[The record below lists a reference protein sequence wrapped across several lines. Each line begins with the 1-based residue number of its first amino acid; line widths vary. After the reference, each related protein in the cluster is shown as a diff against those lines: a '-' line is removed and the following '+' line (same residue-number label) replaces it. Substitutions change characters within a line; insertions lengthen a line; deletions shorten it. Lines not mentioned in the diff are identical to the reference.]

1 MSRILAGHFQLQDE
15 VDAARAALVRAGF
28 PDSRI
33 SAFFVNQPGQHDLHE
48 LGGDRDMSPGARET
62 PEGVAEGAAVGAAV
76 GAGVGA
82 AAVLV
87 AGPIAPVVG
96 ALVGA
101 HVGSLY
107 SFNKMKGAGETEEVD
122 PGEGSPHENLRR
134 PRQPGMLI
142 AVALHGPDERERAL
156 ATLHPL
162 GARNIEE
169 AEGTIIDGDWQD
181 FDPLSIPV
189 LVARDIQK

>member
-15 VDAARAALVRAGF
+15 VDAARAALLQAGF
-28 PDSRI
+28 ADSRI
-33 SAFFVNQPGQHDLHE
+33 SAFFVTQPGQHDMHE
-48 LGGDRDMSPGARET
+48 LGGDRDMSPGAKET
-62 PEGVAEGAAVGAAV
+62 PEGIAEGAAVGAAV

-82 AAVLV
+82 ATVL
-87 AGPIAPVVG
+87 ATGPLGPVVG

-107 SFNKMKGAGETEEVD
+107 SFNKMKGAGESEEVE

-142 AVALHGPDERERAL
+142 AVAVNGDEEGERAL
-156 ATLHPL
+156 ATLRQQ
-162 GARNIEE
+162 GAQNLEQ
-169 AEGTIIDGDWQD
+169 AEGSIVNGDWED
-181 FDPLSIPV
+181 FDPLSLPV
-189 LVARDIQK
+189 RVP

>member
-1 MSRILAGHFQLQDE
+1 MSRIVAAHFQLQDE

-33 SAFFVNQPGQHDLHE
+33 SAFFVNQPGQHDMHA
-48 LGGDRDMSPGARET
+48 LGGDRDMSPGAKET
-62 PEGVAEGAAVGAAV
+62 PEGIAEGAAVGAAV

-87 AGPIAPVVG
+87 TGPIGPVVG

-107 SFNKMKGAGETEEVD
+107 SFNKMKGAGESEEVE

-142 AVALHGPDERERAL
+142 AVAADSDEEGERAL
-156 ATLHPL
+156 ATLRQL
-162 GARNIEE
+162 GARDLEQ
-169 AEGTIIDGDWQD
+169 AEGRIVNGDWED

-189 LVARDIQK
+189 RVA

>member
-1 MSRILAGHFQLQDE
+1 MARILAGHFQLQDE

-82 AAVLV
+82 ATVL
-87 AGPIAPVVG
+87 ATGPLGPVVG

-107 SFNKMKGAGETEEVD
+107 SFNKMKGAGESEEVA
-122 PGEGSPHENLRR
+122 PGEGGPHENLRR
-134 PRQPGMLI
+134 PRQPGMMI
-142 AVALHGPDERERAL
+142 AVAVGGDEDGERAL
-156 ATLHPL
+156 ATLRQL
-162 GARNIEE
+162 GAQNIEQ
-169 AEGTIIDGDWQD
+169 AEGHIVNGDWED

-189 LVARDIQK
+189 RVA

>member
-15 VDAARAALVRAGF
+15 VDAARVALRQAGF

-48 LGGDRDMSPGARET
+48 FGGDRDMSPGARET
-62 PEGVAEGAAVGAAV
+62 PEGIAEGAAVGAAV

-82 AAVLV
+82 ATVL
-87 AGPIAPVVG
+87 ATGPLGPVVG

-107 SFNKMKGAGETEEVD
+107 SLNKMKGAGESEEV
-122 PGEGSPHENLRR
+122 PAGEGSGHENRRR

-142 AVALHGPDERERAL
+142 AVAVAGDDEAQRAL
-156 ATLHPL
+156 AALRQL
-162 GARNIEE
+162 GAQNLEQ
-169 AEGTIIDGDWQD
+169 AEGNIVNGDWED

-189 LVARDIQK
+189 RVA

>member
-1 MSRILAGHFQLQDE
+1 MAG
-15 VDAARAALVRAGF
+15 
-28 PDSRI
+28 
-33 SAFFVNQPGQHDLHE
+33 
-48 LGGDRDMSPGARET
+48 GAE
-62 PEGVAEGAAVGAAV
+62 

-82 AAVLV
+82 AAIAV
-87 AGPIAPVVG
+87 AGPIGPVVG

-107 SFNKMKGAGETEEVD
+107 SFNKMKGAGEAEEVD

-142 AVALHGPDERERAL
+142 AVAVDSDEEGERAL
-156 ATLHPL
+156 ATLRQL
-162 GARNIEE
+162 GAQNLEQ
-169 AEGTIIDGDWQD
+169 AEGRIVNGDWED

-189 LVARDIQK
+189 RVA

>member
-15 VDAARAALVRAGF
+15 VDAARAALLQAGF
-28 PDSRI
+28 ADSRI
-33 SAFFVNQPGQHDLHE
+33 SAFFVNQPGPHDMHE
-48 LGGDRDMSPGARET
+48 LGGDRDMSPGAKET
-62 PEGVAEGAAVGAAV
+62 PEGIAEGAAVGAAV

-82 AAVLV
+82 ATVL
-87 AGPIAPVVG
+87 ATGPLGPVVG

-107 SFNKMKGAGETEEVD
+107 SFNKMKGAGESEEVE

-142 AVALHGPDERERAL
+142 AVAVNGDEEGERAL
-156 ATLHPL
+156 ATLRQQ
-162 GARNIEE
+162 GAQNLEQ
-169 AEGTIIDGDWQD
+169 AEGSIVNGDWED
-181 FDPLSIPV
+181 FDPLSLPV
-189 LVARDIQK
+189 RVP

>member
-1 MSRILAGHFQLQDE
+1 MSRIVAAHFQLQDE

-33 SAFFVNQPGQHDLHE
+33 SAFFVNQPGQHDMHA
-48 LGGDRDMSPGARET
+48 LGGDRDMSPGAKET
-62 PEGVAEGAAVGAAV
+62 PEGIAEGAAVGAAV

-87 AGPIAPVVG
+87 TGPIGPVVG

-107 SFNKMKGAGETEEVD
+107 SFNKMKGAGESEEVE

-142 AVALHGPDERERAL
+142 AVAVDSDEEGERAL
-156 ATLHPL
+156 ATLRQL
-162 GARNIEE
+162 GARDLEQ
-169 AEGTIIDGDWQD
+169 AEGRIVNGDWED

-189 LVARDIQK
+189 RVA

>member
-15 VDAARAALVRAGF
+15 VDAARAALVGAGF
-28 PDSRI
+28 ADSRI
-33 SAFFVNQPGQHDLHE
+33 SAFFVNQPGQHDMHE
-48 LGGDRDMSPGARET
+48 LGGDRDMSPGAKET
-62 PEGVAEGAAVGAAV
+62 PEGIAEGAAVGAAV

-82 AAVLV
+82 ATVL
-87 AGPIAPVVG
+87 ATGPLGPVVG

-107 SFNKMKGAGETEEVD
+107 SFNKMKGAGESEEVE

-142 AVALHGPDERERAL
+142 AVAVDGDEEGERAL
-156 ATLHPL
+156 ATLRQQ
-162 GARNIEE
+162 GAQNIEQ
-169 AEGTIIDGDWQD
+169 AEGSIVNGDWED
-181 FDPLSIPV
+181 FDPLSLPV
-189 LVARDIQK
+189 RVP

>member
-1 MSRILAGHFQLQDE
+1 MSRILAGHFQLQDQ
-15 VDAARAALVRAGF
+15 VDAARAALVLAGF
-28 PDSRI
+28 ADSRI

-48 LGGDRDMSPGARET
+48 LGGDRDMSPGAKET
-62 PEGVAEGAAVGAAV
+62 PEGLAEGAAVGAAV

-82 AAVLV
+82 AAVMV
-87 AGPIAPVVG
+87 AGPIGPVVG

-107 SFNKMKGAGETEEVD
+107 SFNKMKGAGESEQVE
-122 PGEGSPHENLRR
+122 PGEGSPHENQRR

-142 AVALHGPDERERAL
+142 AVAVEGDAESEQAL
-156 ATLHPL
+156 ATLRQL
-162 GARNIEE
+162 GAQDIEQ
-169 AEGTIIDGDWQD
+169 AEGNIVNGDWED

-189 LVARDIQK
+189 RVA

>member
-1 MSRILAGHFQLQDE
+1 MSRILAAHFQLQDE
-15 VDAARAALVRAGF
+15 VDAARAALVGAGF
-28 PDSRI
+28 ADSRI

-48 LGGDRDMSPGARET
+48 LGGDRDMSPGAKET

-82 AAVLV
+82 AAIAV
-87 AGPIAPVVG
+87 AGPIGPVVG

-107 SFNKMKGAGETEEVD
+107 SFNKMKGAGESEEVD

-142 AVALHGPDERERAL
+142 AVAVDSDEEGERAL
-156 ATLHPL
+156 ATLRQL
-162 GARNIEE
+162 GAQNLEQ
-169 AEGTIIDGDWQD
+169 AEGSIVNGDWED

-189 LVARDIQK
+189 RVA

>member
-1 MSRILAGHFQLQDE
+1 MPRILAAHFQLQDE
-15 VDAARAALVRAGF
+15 VDAARAALLRAGF
-28 PDSRI
+28 ADSRI
-33 SAFFVNQPGQHDLHE
+33 SAFFVNQPGQHDLHA
-48 LGGDRDMSPGARET
+48 LGGDRDMSPGAKET
-62 PEGVAEGAAVGAAV
+62 PEGLAEGAAVGAAV

-107 SFNKMKGAGETEEVD
+107 SFNKMKGAGESEDVD

-142 AVALHGPDERERAL
+142 AVALDSDEDGERAL
-156 ATLHPL
+156 ATLRQL
-162 GARNIEE
+162 GAQNLEA
-169 AEGTIIDGDWQD
+169 AEGHIVNGDWTD

-189 LVARDIQK
+189 RVA

>member
-1 MSRILAGHFQLQDE
+1 MSRIFAGHFQLQDE
-15 VDAARAALVRAGF
+15 VDAARAALVGAGF
-28 PDSRI
+28 ADSRI

-48 LGGDRDMSPGARET
+48 LGGDRDMSPGAKET
-62 PEGVAEGAAVGAAV
+62 PEGIAEGAAVGAAV

-82 AAVLV
+82 VAVAV
-87 AGPIAPVVG
+87 AGPIGPVVG

-107 SFNKMKGAGETEEVD
+107 SFNKMKGAGESEEVE
-122 PGEGSPHENLRR
+122 PGEGSPHENVRR

-142 AVALHGPDERERAL
+142 AVAVDGDAEGERAL
-156 ATLHPL
+156 ATLRQL
-162 GARNIEE
+162 GAQDLEQ
-169 AEGTIIDGDWQD
+169 AEGSIVNGDWED

-189 LVARDIQK
+189 RVA

>member
-15 VDAARAALVRAGF
+15 VDAARAALVTAGF
-28 PDSRI
+28 ADSRI

-48 LGGDRDMSPGARET
+48 LGGDRDMSPGAKET
-62 PEGVAEGAAVGAAV
+62 PEGLAEGAAVGAAV

-82 AAVLV
+82 ATAL
-87 AGPIAPVVG
+87 ATGPLGPLVG

-107 SFNKMKGAGETEEVD
+107 SFNKMKGAGESEEVE
-122 PGEGSPHENLRR
+122 PGEGSPHENQRR

-142 AVALHGPDERERAL
+142 AVAVESDEEGERAL
-156 ATLHPL
+156 ATLRQL
-162 GARNIEE
+162 GAQNLEQ
-169 AEGTIIDGDWQD
+169 AEGSIVDGDWED

-189 LVARDIQK
+189 RVA